1 MPAVAAPAMT
11 GGEAVV
17 QALSAHGVELV
28 FGIPGTHTLPIHR
41 HLAACGIRHVTP
53 RHEQGGGYAADGYA
67 RVSGRPGVV
76 LATSGPGVINAA
88 TAAATAYADSVPL
101 LVLSP
106 AMPTDVQG
114 RDTGYLHEG
123 KDQGAAM
130 DALVAWSRRAAS
142 PAEAA
147 KAIDEA
153 FAHFASG
160 RPRPV
165 HVEVPVD
172 VLGSAGEVAIGEP
185 AAPVPATPGVDHAAA
200 LLEEAERPA
209 LVLGGGARGAAEAAA
224 RLGIPVIT
232 TVNGKGIVDERSPL
246 SLGASIRLRAAQD
259 WLADRDVVVAVGTEL
274 GESDLWGPVPELRG
288 RLIRVDVDPAQLH
301 KNAPADVAVLGDA
314 RAVLEALPARAA
326 DEDLAPVR
334 EAIREEALADGVP
347 WLELVAALDETLG
360 PDGILAGDSTMAAYY
375 GAVHFLPIGP
385 ARRFIYPTG
394 YATLGY
400 ALPAAIG
407 AKLAAPDRPVVALI
421 GDGGLLFTVSELV
434 TAAELGLPLPV
445 VVPNNRGYGEI
456 RNQMREAGIDPIGVD
471 LKVPDLPLLGRAFGG
486 AGVRIEDPA
495 ALAPALREALG
506 RPGPTIIEV
515 PVHT

>member
-1 MPAVAAPAMT
+1 MT

-17 QALSAHGVELV
+17 QALRAHGVELV

-88 TAAATAYADSVPL
+88 TAAATAYADSVPM

-114 RDTGYLHEG
+114 RDTGFLHEG

-147 KAIDEA
+147 AAIDDA
-153 FAHFASG
+153 FARFAAG

-172 VLGSAGEVAIGEP
+172 VLENSGEVAIGKPVRP
-185 AAPVPATPGVDHAAA
+185 AAATPGVDHAAA
-200 LLEEAERPA
+200 LLAESERPA
-209 LVLGGGARGAAEAAA
+209 LVLGGGARGASDASL
-224 RLGIPVIT
+224 RLGVPVLT
-232 TVNGKGIVDERSPL
+232 TVNGKGIVDERHEL

-259 WLADRDVVVAVGTEL
+259 WLASRDVIVAVGTEL
-274 GESDLWGPVPELRG
+274 GESDLWGPMPELGG

-314 RAVLEALPARAA
+314 RAVLERLPARAGG
-326 DEDLAPVR
+326 EDLSAVR
-334 EAIREEALADGVP
+334 EAIRAEALADGAP
-347 WLELVAALDETLG
+347 WLDLVAALDEALG

-375 GAVHFLPIGP
+375 GAVHFLPMGP

-400 ALPAAIG
+400 AVPAAIG
-407 AKLAAPDRPVVALI
+407 ARLAAPERPAIALV
-421 GDGGLLFTVSELV
+421 GDGGLLFTVAELV
-434 TAAELGLPLPV
+434 TAAELGIPLPV
-445 VVPNNRGYGEI
+445 VVPNNGGYGEI
-456 RNQMREAGIDPIGVD
+456 RAQMHAAGIDPVGVD
-471 LKVPDLPLLGRAFGG
+471 LRVPDLPLLGRAFGG
-486 AGVRIEDPA
+486 EGVRIDDPA
-495 ALAPALREALG
+495 ALAPALREALE
-506 RPGPTIIEV
+506 RPGPTVIEI
-515 PVHT
+515 PA